1 MNDPLWNKQWY
12 LNDVR
17 AIPSMNIQK
26 AWAKGFTG
34 KGVVIGIVDGGV
46 DVTHP
51 DLSNKVKRSLSY
63 DFIENDNDPSP
74 AYRESHGTKCAGIVV
89 AARNNRNCIVGA
101 SFGSTFANLRIS
113 DNFGSTPVTESRA
126 LVHKY
131 DEIHIYSNSWGVIE
145 GLGFEQ
151 QPPVVENAI
160 SAAVQKGRNGLGS
173 IFLWASGNGGTNDNC
188 NCDGYAKSINVISIA
203 SVSENQYAGYYSE
216 YCSAILA
223 SCYSGDDVQYDI
235 LTTDI
240 GGSCTN
246 FSGTSA
252 STPLSAAVIAL
263 VLEANP
269 NLTYRDIQHL
279 IVSTSKQHSLQGR
292 TWKRNGGGYMYNDLF
307 GFGLLDANALTDKA
321 ITWKL
326 VPFQHKCVS
335 DIMTVER
342 SSNVSV
348 TSFITSN
355 NCNDTHIFHEV
366 NFLEHVEIEV
376 SFSATKHGAVELDL
390 TSPSGTTSHMLTLR
404 QRDVHRGAK
413 TWRFMSV
420 HFWGENPTGQW
431 TLKMATP
438 VYSQS
443 GSLHKWNL
451 ILYGTKYN
459 PAFGRQPDDEQI
471 PKESTK
477 SITTKEEDN
486 FCDSENAT
494 TCGLVIGGSILGVV
508 SLASGVIIAFK
519 KMKKRNSTEDSNNA
533 INGEFPN

>member
-1 MNDPLWNKQWY
+1 MTNDWILQSSADKEAVEELLNDTKFRVIDEIVSGYFWVKQLRNSVDRSSSVSTAVIKRCDHIISFERQKKRKINLRSTGITMNDPLWNKQWY

-263 VLEANP
+263 VLEA
-269 NLTYRDIQHL
+269 
-279 IVSTSKQHSLQGR
+279 K
-292 TWKRNGGGYMYNDLF
+292 
-307 GFGLLDANALTDKA
+307 
-321 ITWKL
+321 
-326 VPFQHKCVS
+326 
-335 DIMTVER
+335 
-342 SSNVSV
+342 
-348 TSFITSN
+348 
-355 NCNDTHIFHEV
+355 
-366 NFLEHVEIEV
+366 
-376 SFSATKHGAVELDL
+376 
-390 TSPSGTTSHMLTLR
+390 
-404 QRDVHRGAK
+404 
-413 TWRFMSV
+413 
-420 HFWGENPTGQW
+420 
-431 TLKMATP
+431 
-438 VYSQS
+438 
-443 GSLHKWNL
+443 
-451 ILYGTKYN
+451 
-459 PAFGRQPDDEQI
+459 
-471 PKESTK
+471 
-477 SITTKEEDN
+477 
-486 FCDSENAT
+486 
-494 TCGLVIGGSILGVV
+494 
-508 SLASGVIIAFK
+508 
-519 KMKKRNSTEDSNNA
+519 
-533 INGEFPN
+533 